1 MKKITTFL
9 LALLLVIPAMAH
21 NLAANSKM
29 YFEKPSTWS
38 AAQFMIGHSGWS
50 EGYLMSKISNTNL
63 YYISMAQWDGYT
75 QWIVFDQSGKWGG
88 ENNSI
93 THRANY
99 MGSNKTTIGTSALG
113 TCNLINTNGTFTA
126 LSSYSSLNH
135 TQTIAIE
142 GEGTTAISTYKL
154 NGDNTSTT
162 STGTTSAD
170 AAYTATVKCTATAA
184 DGYQFVG
191 WYDGSTL
198 LSTNATYSYTAANA
212 AKTITARFEQ
222 LAAETPVISNFAA
235 SATSVATGDVVT
247 FSCDV
252 ENGDVANVV
261 YLVNGEAIVGNEWT
275 PTEAGEYTISATL
288 EGALTQTLTVT
299 VYVKPAI
306 EAGEMAVFFDNTN
319 SNWATPTVWAWGDF
333 GNCSASWPGE
343 AMTYLGNNM
352 WKWSYGGAEM
362 PTKVIFS
369 NNGANQTDNLDWVNG
384 GVYSTA
390 SKTPSQVILPEGLN
404 IQLTIPTTVYV
415 GDEVTLTSVYTEG
428 YTVKYL
434 VNGVENGETWT
445 PTAAGEYTIAANLMN
460 GSDVVA
466 FDEKV
471 VTVKEHTVFYAY
483 LLKEGAWATT
493 YIYYWGDAE
502 NTWPGTALSETETI
516 DGNEYYKY
524 AFNDVTTVNIIF
536 NNNSGAQTSNIENVT
551 ATAYYRITNQAG
563 GEGSHEASATP
574 FEGAAEPTL
583 FIRGTMNS
591 WEATDPMT
599 YENGVFTWTGE
610 IKGGDEFKFD
620 VDGNWTTSYG
630 YSEVTF
636 ADEYTVSAS
645 ASDDNIL
652 WTGLDSNVTITVSGD
667 YKTVTIVVNEVTEEP
682 ETLVFTVTVPA
693 GTENCYI
700 IGNFAGS
707 DWATPVVMEKVTD
720 LQYTI
725 SIEGLYRSTVKYK
738 YLTNAEENL
747 AAGDLWKNEEV
758 ADAEDNHVDSRN
770 YNEEDVV
777 VKWKGIAVYYPENIV
792 CEQNYY
798 LDTNNLWNTDEAWFA
813 AYFFNKNTDAHTWV
827 AGELLSTGYYLFYL
841 SQYNVPAAAPARAK
855 AEEAPVY
862 THVIF
867 TRMNPAY
874 SVLDWD
880 LTEEVDNG
888 NGSTTTNVLEDRVWN
903 QTADLA
909 YDGGE
914 ARTYQITTADGEGNW
929 ISLPTG
935 LEAVKADGMVYA
947 GNVVSAEGAIEVYNL
962 SGAVVAYG
970 ENRVDLNGLA
980 GGVYVVRCGN
990 DVMKVVR

>member
-1 MKKITTFL
+1 ML
-9 LALLLVIPAMAH
+9 LTAASTPAVAEELVIPDG
-21 NLAANSKM
+21 LFS
-29 YFEKPSTWS
+29 Y
-38 AAQFMIGHSGWS
+38 S
-50 EGYLMSKISNTNL
+50 EG
-63 YYISMAQWDGYT
+63 
-75 QWIVFDQSGKWGG
+75 
-88 ENNSI
+88 
-93 THRANY
+93 
-99 MGSNKTTIGTSALG
+99 
-113 TCNLINTNGTFTA
+113 
-126 LSSYSSLNH
+126 
-135 TQTIAIE
+135 
-142 GEGTTAISTYKL
+142 
-154 NGDNTSTT
+154 
-162 STGTTSAD
+162 
-170 AAYTATVKCTATAA
+170 
-184 DGYQFVG
+184 
-191 WYDGSTL
+191 
-198 LSTNATYSYTAANA
+198 
-212 AKTITARFEQ
+212 Q
-222 LAAETPVISNFAA
+222 L
-235 SATSVATGDVVT
+235 
-247 FSCDV
+247 
-252 ENGDVANVV
+252 
-261 YLVNGEAIVGNEWT
+261 
-275 PTEAGEYTISATL
+275 
-288 EGALTQTLTVT
+288 
-299 VYVKPAI
+299 
-306 EAGEMAVFFDNTN
+306 AVFFVNNGNFSKPNVHVWGGYSTTWPGTAMTKVDGLVNDKYDCYKWVITTAE
-319 SNWATPTVWAWGDF
+319 STPTGLIINDNGGTKAGGGDL
-333 GNCSASWPGE
+333 N
-343 AMTYLGNNM
+343 Y
-352 WKWSYGGAEM
+352 
-362 PTKVIFS
+362 
-369 NNGANQTDNLDWVNG
+369 VNG
-384 GVYSTA
+384 GVYDVNGTLLTTIEA
-390 SKTPSQVILPEGLN
+390 TPVLEAQITLN
-404 IQLTIPTTVYV
+404 ELPTTIYV
-415 GDEVTLTSVYTEG
+415 GDVVTLSSTVQNGEG

-471 VTVKEHTVFYAY
+471 VTVNEHSTLTFTVEVPTGTENVNIAGTFNGWSASQTPMTQVGISNVFTVTLNDVDKETVQ
-483 LLKEGAWATT
+483 
-493 YIYYWGDAE
+493 
-502 NTWPGTALSETETI
+502 
-516 DGNEYYKY
+516 YKY
-524 AFNDVTTVNIIF
+524 VTNQSWDNVEVDANNNDVGDR
-536 NNNSGAQTSNIENVT
+536 SYSENDVV
-551 ATAYYRITNQAG
+551 AKWKDIDL
-563 GEGSHEASATP
+563 EG
-574 FEGAAEPTL
+574 AEPTL

-777 VKWKGIAVYYPENIV
+777 VKWKGIAVSYPENIV
-792 CEQNYY
+792 CEKNYY
-798 LDTNNLWNTDEAWFA
+798 LDTNNIWNTDGAWFA
-813 AYFFNKNTDAHTWV
+813 AYFFNKNNGAHTWV

-929 ISLPTG
+929 ISLPTAV
-935 LEAVKADGMVYA
+935 EAVEADGMVYA

>member
-9 LALLLVIPAMAH
+9 LALLLVIPAMAVDLTGGEVLYLKTNGSINWAADNARFAMYLCNGTSSAEWVDMTLVEQGIYQGVVPSGKNH
-21 NLAANSKM
+21 KNVIFCRMNPSSSTNDWGNKWNQSGDLTYDGTNNL
-29 YFEKPSTWS
+29 FTPSGWDGATTTWS
-38 AAQFMIGHSGWS
+38 TYTPSVAEELVIPDGLFSYS
-50 EGYLMSKISNTNL
+50 EG
-63 YYISMAQWDGYT
+63 
-75 QWIVFDQSGKWGG
+75 
-88 ENNSI
+88 
-93 THRANY
+93 
-99 MGSNKTTIGTSALG
+99 
-113 TCNLINTNGTFTA
+113 
-126 LSSYSSLNH
+126 
-135 TQTIAIE
+135 
-142 GEGTTAISTYKL
+142 
-154 NGDNTSTT
+154 
-162 STGTTSAD
+162 
-170 AAYTATVKCTATAA
+170 
-184 DGYQFVG
+184 
-191 WYDGSTL
+191 
-198 LSTNATYSYTAANA
+198 
-212 AKTITARFEQ
+212 Q
-222 LAAETPVISNFAA
+222 L
-235 SATSVATGDVVT
+235 
-247 FSCDV
+247 
-252 ENGDVANVV
+252 
-261 YLVNGEAIVGNEWT
+261 
-275 PTEAGEYTISATL
+275 
-288 EGALTQTLTVT
+288 
-299 VYVKPAI
+299 
-306 EAGEMAVFFDNTN
+306 AVFFVNN
-319 SNWATPTVWAWGDF
+319 GNFSKPNVHVWG
-333 GNCSASWPGE
+333 GYSTSWPGT
-343 AMTYLGNNM
+343 AMTKVDGLVNDKYDCY
-352 WKWSYGGAEM
+352 KWVITTAESTPTGLIINDNGG
-362 PTKVIFS
+362 TKAGGGDL
-369 NNGANQTDNLDWVNG
+369 NYVNG
-384 GVYSTA
+384 GVYDVNGTLLTTIEA
-390 SKTPSQVILPEGLN
+390 TPVLEAQITLN
-404 IQLTIPTTVYV
+404 ELPTTIYV
-415 GDEVTLTSVYTEG
+415 DDVVTLSSTVQNGEG
-428 YTVKYL
+428 YTVKYY
-434 VNGVENGETWT
+434 VDGVENGETWT

-483 LLKEGAWATT
+483 LLKEGAWETT
-493 YIYYWGDAE
+493 YIYYWGDAS
-502 NTWPGTALSETETI
+502 NSWPGTALSETETI

-536 NNNSGAQTSNIENVT
+536 NDNAGNQTADIEDVT
-551 ATAYYRITNQAG
+551 GTAYYRLTSNTG
-563 GEGSHEASATP
+563 NPCVHEASATP

-813 AYFFNKNTDAHTWV
+813 AYFFNKNNGAHTWV

-888 NGSTTTNVLEDRVWN
+888 DGSTSTNVLEDRVWN

-914 ARTYQITTADGEGNW
+914 ARTFQVTTADGEGNW

-935 LEAVKADGMVYA
+935 LEAVEADGMVYA

>member
-9 LALLLVIPAMAH
+9 LALLLVIPAMAV
-21 NLAANSKM
+21 NLTGGEVLYLKTNGNINWATDNARFAM
-29 YFEKPSTWS
+29 YLCNGTSSAEWVDMTLVEPGIYQGVVPSGKNHKNVIFCRMNPSSSTNDWGNKWNQSGDLTYDGTKNLFTPSGWDGATTTWS
-38 AAQFMIGHSGWS
+38 TYTPAVAEELVIP
-50 EGYLMSKISNTNL
+50 
-63 YYISMAQWDGYT
+63 DGL
-75 QWIVFDQSGKWGG
+75 F
-88 ENNSI
+88 
-93 THRANY
+93 
-99 MGSNKTTIGTSALG
+99 
-113 TCNLINTNGTFTA
+113 
-126 LSSYSSLNH
+126 SYN
-135 TQTIAIE
+135 E
-142 GEGTTAISTYKL
+142 GEI
-154 NGDNTSTT
+154 
-162 STGTTSAD
+162 
-170 AAYTATVKCTATAA
+170 
-184 DGYQFVG
+184 
-191 WYDGSTL
+191 
-198 LSTNATYSYTAANA
+198 
-212 AKTITARFEQ
+212 
-222 LAAETPVISNFAA
+222 
-235 SATSVATGDVVT
+235 
-247 FSCDV
+247 
-252 ENGDVANVV
+252 
-261 YLVNGEAIVGNEWT
+261 
-275 PTEAGEYTISATL
+275 
-288 EGALTQTLTVT
+288 
-299 VYVKPAI
+299 
-306 EAGEMAVFFDNTN
+306 AVFFVNTKSWTKIN
-319 SNWATPTVWAWGDF
+319 AHVWGGAGDYT
-333 GNCSASWPGE
+333 SWPGE
-343 AMTYLGNNM
+343 AMTQVDGKVNDKYNCYKWVYDGAKTAIPGGLIIMNANNTDDRA
-352 WKWSYGGAEM
+352 GGGDL
-362 PTKVIFS
+362 TF
-369 NNGANQTDNLDWVNG
+369 TNG
-384 GVYSTA
+384 GVYDGNGKLLTTI
-390 SKTPSQVILPEGLN
+390 TPTPVVEPTITLSYSPE
-404 IQLTIPTTVYV
+404 TIYV
-415 GDEVTLTSVYTEG
+415 GDVVTLSSTVQNGEG

-471 VTVKEHTVFYAY
+471 VTVNEHSTLTFTVEVPTGTENVNIAGTFNGWSASQTPMTQVGISNVFTVTLNDVDKETVQ
-483 LLKEGAWATT
+483 
-493 YIYYWGDAE
+493 
-502 NTWPGTALSETETI
+502 
-516 DGNEYYKY
+516 YKY
-524 AFNDVTTVNIIF
+524 VTNQSWDNVEVDANNNDVGDR
-536 NNNSGAQTSNIENVT
+536 SYSENDVV
-551 ATAYYRITNQAG
+551 AKWKDIDL
-563 GEGSHEASATP
+563 EG
-574 FEGAAEPTL
+574 AEPTL

-777 VKWKGIAVYYPENIV
+777 VKWKGIAVSYPENIV
-792 CEQNYY
+792 CEKNYY

-813 AYFFNKNTDAHTWV
+813 AYFFNKNNGAHTWV

-888 NGSTTTNVLEDRVWN
+888 DGSTSTNVLEDRVWN

-935 LEAVKADGMVYA
+935 LEAVEADGMVYA

-970 ENRVDLNGLA
+970 ENRVDLNALA

>member
-9 LALLLVIPAMAH
+9 LALLLVIPAMAV
-21 NLAANSKM
+21 NLTGGEVLYLKTNGNINWATDNARFAM
-29 YFEKPSTWS
+29 YLCNGTSSAEWVDMTLVEPGIYQGVVPSGKNHKNVIFCRMNPSSSTNDWGNKWNQSGDLTYDGTKNLFTPSGWDGATTTWS
-38 AAQFMIGHSGWS
+38 TYTPAVAEELVIPDGLFSYS
-50 EGYLMSKISNTNL
+50 EG
-63 YYISMAQWDGYT
+63 
-75 QWIVFDQSGKWGG
+75 
-88 ENNSI
+88 
-93 THRANY
+93 
-99 MGSNKTTIGTSALG
+99 
-113 TCNLINTNGTFTA
+113 
-126 LSSYSSLNH
+126 
-135 TQTIAIE
+135 
-142 GEGTTAISTYKL
+142 
-154 NGDNTSTT
+154 
-162 STGTTSAD
+162 
-170 AAYTATVKCTATAA
+170 
-184 DGYQFVG
+184 
-191 WYDGSTL
+191 
-198 LSTNATYSYTAANA
+198 
-212 AKTITARFEQ
+212 Q
-222 LAAETPVISNFAA
+222 L
-235 SATSVATGDVVT
+235 
-247 FSCDV
+247 
-252 ENGDVANVV
+252 
-261 YLVNGEAIVGNEWT
+261 
-275 PTEAGEYTISATL
+275 
-288 EGALTQTLTVT
+288 
-299 VYVKPAI
+299 
-306 EAGEMAVFFDNTN
+306 AVFFVNNGNFSKPNVHVWGGYSTTWPGTAMTKVDGLVNDKYDCYKWVITTAE
-319 SNWATPTVWAWGDF
+319 STPTGLIINDNGGTKAGGGDL
-333 GNCSASWPGE
+333 N
-343 AMTYLGNNM
+343 Y
-352 WKWSYGGAEM
+352 
-362 PTKVIFS
+362 
-369 NNGANQTDNLDWVNG
+369 VNG
-384 GVYSTA
+384 GVYDVNGTLLTTIEA
-390 SKTPSQVILPEGLN
+390 TPVLEAQITLN
-404 IQLTIPTTVYV
+404 ELPTTIYV
-415 GDEVTLTSVYTEG
+415 GDVVTLSSTVQNGEG

-471 VTVKEHTVFYAY
+471 VTVNEHSTLTFTVEVPTGTENVNIAGTFNGWSASQTPMTQVGISNVFTVTLNDVDKETVQ
-483 LLKEGAWATT
+483 
-493 YIYYWGDAE
+493 
-502 NTWPGTALSETETI
+502 
-516 DGNEYYKY
+516 YKY
-524 AFNDVTTVNIIF
+524 VTNQSWDNVEVDANNNDVGDR
-536 NNNSGAQTSNIENVT
+536 SYSENDVV
-551 ATAYYRITNQAG
+551 AKWKDIDL
-563 GEGSHEASATP
+563 EG
-574 FEGAAEPTL
+574 AEPTL

-777 VKWKGIAVYYPENIV
+777 VKWKGIAVSYPENIV
-792 CEQNYY
+792 CEKNYY
-798 LDTNNLWNTDEAWFA
+798 LDTNNIWNTDGAWFA
-813 AYFFNKNTDAHTWV
+813 AYFFNKNNGAHTWV

-929 ISLPTG
+929 ISLPTAV
-935 LEAVKADGMVYA
+935 EAVEADGMVYA